1 MSPSAPPRVTQRDL
15 ARLAKVSHTT
25 VSLALRDHPSIPAET
40 RARITGLARKHRYQ
54 PDPMLAALNAYRVS
68 RTPSRFQGTIAWLTN
83 FETAGA
89 WRGMIQAEGYF
100 LGAQEQAQRLGYK
113 LEEFWLGDPLL
124 TARRATHV
132 LQARGVRGL
141 SVAQRARAA
150 ALLPLRGGNFWR
162 R

>member
-25 VSLALRDHPSIPAET
+25 VSLALRNHPSIPAQT
-40 RARITGLARKHRYQ
+40 RARITRLARKHRYQ
-54 PDPMLAALNAYRVS
+54 PDPMLDALNAYRVS
-68 RTPSRFQGTIAWLTN
+68 RTPARFQGTIAWLTN

-113 LEEFWLGDPLL
+113 PAACAGSSSRRCPCL
-124 TARRATHV
+124 TASSPS
-132 LQARGVRGL
+132 RGIGFPPSRSGT
-141 SVAQRARAA
+141 R
-150 ALLPLRGGNFWR
+150 LPVPSCTW
-162 R
+162 